1 MNENGKN
8 GAKRLVLKAK
18 CFDVVT
24 EKKIVVLNERDAVNN
39 EIYAG
44 HRIILSFGGKQGVAI
59 ADLSN
64 RLVVGGEV
72 GLFSE
77 VAAELGASD
86 GNEIEIKQTERPASI
101 EFIKKKMDGKTL
113 SESEIGVVISEL
125 MQNKLSEVELSSF
138 LTSIYIRGVTDDEV
152 VSLTNA
158 IVASGDTLKLGKHP
172 ILDKHCAGGV
182 AGNRTTMVLVPIIA
196 AAGLYIPKTS
206 SRSITS
212 AAGTADTMEVLAP
225 VNLSLQE
232 IREIVL
238 KTKGCMAWGGAVNLA
253 AADDKLIRIR
263 HPLSLD
269 PKGLLLAS
277 ILAKKKSVGADYC
290 VIDVPIGRGAKIT
303 DPKEANVLAKDFI
316 AIGKKLGI
324 GIEVLI
330 TDGSD
335 PIGNGIGPALE
346 CRDVVEVLAGK
357 GPGDLMEKS
366 CTLAG
371 TLLELAGK
379 VQTGAGYDA
388 AKDLLKS
395 GKAEKKFREIV
406 GAQGGDENFRID
418 DLPIGGYS
426 HKLMSGGTGRI
437 SHVDSRLLARIARA
451 AGAPSDKGAGVFLHC
466 EAGDKIMKGDT
477 MFEVIAE
484 SESKLDFAIRVAES
498 VEAIELEKVVLK
510 SFREA

>member
-1 MNENGKN
+1 MEKNGKN
-8 GAKRLVLKAK
+8 GVGKLVLRAR

-39 EIYAG
+39 DIYAG
-44 HRIILSFGGKQGVAI
+44 HRIILTLGERQMVAI

-64 RLVVGGEV
+64 RLVAAGEI

-77 VAAELGASD
+77 VAAEIGVRD
-86 GNEIEIKQTERPASI
+86 GEEIEVKQTERPASI
-101 EFIKKKMDGKTL
+101 ESIKKKMDGKTL
-113 SESEIGVVISEL
+113 SEGEIGTIIHEL
-125 MQNKLSEVELSSF
+125 MENKLSEAELAAF

-172 ILDKHCAGGV
+172 ILDKHCIGGV
-182 AGNRTTMVLVPIIA
+182 AGNRTTMIMVPIIA

-225 VNLSLQE
+225 VNLGLNE

-238 KTKGCMAWGGAVNLA
+238 KTKGCMAWGGSVNLA

-290 VIDVPIGRGAKIT
+290 VIDIPIGRGAKIT
-303 DPKEANVLAKDFI
+303 DPKEANTLAKDFI
-316 AIGKKLGI
+316 GIGRKLGI
-324 GIEVLI
+324 GIEVLV

-335 PIGNGIGPALE
+335 PVGNGIGPALE
-346 CRDVVEVLAGK
+346 CRDVVEVLTGG
-357 GPGDLMEKS
+357 GPADLKEKS

-371 TLLELAGK
+371 TLLELSGK
-379 VQTGAGYDA
+379 VEIGRGYDVA
-388 AKDLLKS
+388 MDLLKG

-406 GAQGGDENFRID
+406 EAQGGKADFKID
-418 DLPIGGYS
+418 DLPIGGYW
-426 HKLMSGGTGRI
+426 HKVVSTGTGRI
-437 SHVDSRLLARIARA
+437 KHVDSRLLARIARS

-466 EAGDKIMKGDT
+466 EAGDKIQKGDV
-477 MFEVIAE
+477 MFEIIAE
-484 SESKLDFAIRVAES
+484 SESKLDFAIKVAHS
-498 VEAIELEKVVLK
+498 IEAIELEKVVLRE
-510 SFREA
+510 FRE